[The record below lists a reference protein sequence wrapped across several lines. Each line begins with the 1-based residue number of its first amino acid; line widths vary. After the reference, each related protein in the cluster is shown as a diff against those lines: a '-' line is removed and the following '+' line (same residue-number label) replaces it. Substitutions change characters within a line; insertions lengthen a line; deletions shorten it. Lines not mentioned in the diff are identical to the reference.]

1 MMICEDVNILNG
13 AEGRIR
19 NAYDSR
25 LLLPMDETEP
35 IGDQAS
41 DDSMTSLFCVPASK
55 PVQPV
60 KKCVWGNMSNKV
72 TEFGPRKQYV
82 RQSVCTSGQGLTR
95 RFTTTSRGKTKCLFK
110 KSSRVL
116 PESLMS
122 CFMPLGPIIQC
133 CSIEPGIASSQRVHS
148 FIEQPENQGRKSSSR
163 PSLVQWCL
171 LPTNF

>member
-1 MMICEDVNILNG
+1 MMICEVNIENTNNFPNSISWLFEDVNILNG

-72 TEFGPRKQYV
+72 TEFGPRKV
-82 RQSVCTSGQGLTR
+82 N
-95 RFTTTSRGKTKCLFK
+95 
-110 KSSRVL
+110 
-116 PESLMS
+116 
-122 CFMPLGPIIQC
+122 I
-133 CSIEPGIASSQRVHS
+133 
-148 FIEQPENQGRKSSSR
+148 
-163 PSLVQWCL
+163 
-171 LPTNF
+171 

>member
-1 MMICEDVNILNG
+1 MMICEVNIENTNNFPNSISWLFEDVNILNG

-72 TEFGPRKQYV
+72 TEFGPRKV
-82 RQSVCTSGQGLTR
+82 NIWIV
-95 RFTTTSRGKTKCLFK
+95 FVLFK
-110 KSSRVL
+110 PKIFSNTLDNLYVLRDKASHVDLPQLHEARPSVFLRSL
-116 PESLMS
+116 PESFPKAS
-122 CFMPLGPIIQC
+122 CHAL
-133 CSIEPGIASSQRVHS
+133 
-148 FIEQPENQGRKSSSR
+148 
-163 PSLVQWCL
+163 CL
-171 LPTNF
+171 WDQ